1 MTTSPSGASRL
12 AVWQRRSFMAGGVV
26 FVVCALAAPLAQASF
41 YRAYLIAFL
50 LWSGIALGGL
60 ALLML
65 QHLTGGE
72 WGFVIRRVLE
82 ASSRTLPIVAALFLP
97 LVVGMR
103 HLYPWVTD
111 PTLSP
116 HKQTYLNV
124 GFFLARAALY
134 FAVWIA
140 VARQIDYWSMEQD
153 RTRRSYLGRLQI
165 LSGVGLVLYGLTMTF
180 AAIDWVMT
188 LEPHWYSTIFG
199 MIIIAGHNLGA
210 LAFVIVVLL
219 LLKGEPPMAQAA
231 SREVFHDL
239 GNLLLAFVLVWAY
252 LGFSQYLITWS
263 GNLPEEIPWYLH
275 RMRGGWQGVGLFLIL
290 FHFALPFAVLLWRD
304 AKRHAAALAAV
315 GGFVLCLRFVDLVWL
330 VTPAFSETVLI
341 HPFDVLAPVAVGGI
355 WLGAFFKQL
364 RSRPLLP
371 AYDARVAAPRVASET
386 A

>member
-1 MTTSPSGASRL
+1 MC
-12 AVWQRRSFMAGGVV
+12 VV
-26 FVVCALAAPLAQASF
+26 AAPLAPAAF

-65 QHLTGGE
+65 QHLTGGA

-82 ASSRTLPIVAALFLP
+82 ASSRTLPVVAALFLP
-97 LVVGMR
+97 LVAGMR

-116 HKQTYLNV
+116 DRQTYLNV
-124 GFFLARAALY
+124 GFFLARAAVY

-165 LSGVGLVLYGLTMTF
+165 LSGVGLVLYGLTTTF

-188 LEPHWYSTIFG
+188 LEPHWSSTIFG
-199 MIIIAGHNLGA
+199 MLIIAGHNLAA

-219 LLKGEPPMAQAA
+219 LLAREPPMAQAA

-263 GNLPEEIPWYLH
+263 GNLPEEIPWYLR
-275 RMRGGWQGVGLFLIL
+275 RMEGGWQAVGLVLIV
-290 FHFALPFAVLLWRD
+290 FHFAVPFAVLLWRE
-304 AKRHAAALAAV
+304 AKRHARVLAAV
-315 GGFVLCLRFVDLVWL
+315 GAFVLCLRFVDLVWL
-330 VTPAFSETVLI
+330 VTPAFSDTVLI
-341 HPFDVLAPVAVGGI
+341 HPFDVLAAVAVGGI
-355 WLGAFFKQL
+355 WLGVFFKQL

-371 AYDARVAAPRVASET
+371 AFDARVLAPRAASET